1 MPSQTTARFPIVWL
15 TGNSGAGK
23 TTLTFALREY
33 CNDQLDPSHPLA
45 RRVIVLD
52 GDEMRESISRD
63 EGFSPED
70 RRKHN
75 MRVARLAALLR
86 DSGYLVLVS
95 VIAPFQSVREEL
107 QVMCDPTWVYIKRS
121 GLDASDRPYE
131 APENPS
137 LLIDNDVLNIE
148 EAREV
153 FTQFLNEKIGAAVK
167 V

>member
-1 MPSQTTARFPIVWL
+1 MSGRFPIIWL

-23 TTLTFALREY
+23 STLAFALR
-33 CNDQLDPSHPLA
+33 DQLNEHTDCSNPIA
-45 RRVIVLD
+45 RRVVVLD
-52 GDEMRESISRD
+52 GDELRETISRD

-86 DSGYLVLVS
+86 DSGYLVIVA

-121 GLDASDRPYE
+121 GLEDSDRPYE
-131 APENPS
+131 APKMPD
-137 LLIDNDVLNIE
+137 LLIDNDVLSIK
-148 EAREV
+148 EAQDV
-153 FTQFLNEKIGAAVK
+153 FAVFLEEKILSGAK

>member
-1 MPSQTTARFPIVWL
+1 MSARFPIVWL

-23 TTLTFALREY
+23 STAAFAMREY
-33 CNDQLDPSHPLA
+33 INEQLDPTHELA

-52 GDEMRESISRD
+52 GDEMRETVSRD

-86 DSGYLVLVS
+86 DSGYLVIVA
-95 VIAPFQSVREEL
+95 VIAPFAAVREEL

-121 GLDASDRPYE
+121 GLGAEDRPYE
-131 APENPS
+131 APDNPD
-137 LLIDNDVLNIE
+137 LLIDNDVLGIE
-148 EAREV
+148 EAQEKLKE
-153 FTQFLNEKIGAAVK
+153 FLLTKMADRSQVLA
-167 V
+167 

>member
-1 MPSQTTARFPIVWL
+1 MAARFPIVWL
-15 TGNSGAGK
+15 TGNSGVGK
-23 TTLTFALREY
+23 TTLTFALREHF
-33 CNDQLDPSHPLA
+33 NEKVDPTHPLA

-121 GLDASDRPYE
+121 GLDAFDRPYE

-153 FTQFLNEKIGAAVK
+153 FTEYIETKIGAVAK